1 MVLTGTPD
9 KSKADKQENL
19 CVHGMMKHII
29 FTPMS

>member
-19 CVHGMMKHII
+19 YAHGMMKHIV
-29 FTPMS
+29 FNPRP